1 MASRIPWTEEPGG
14 LHPWAHKQSEMTE
27 SLILLMKLN
36 VEEVDRGERGEMVC
50 RREEDRLRAGGA

>member
-1 MASRIPWTEEPGG
+1 MA
-14 LHPWAHKQSEMTE
+14 E

-50 RREEDRLRAGGA
+50 RREEDRLGARAPEGLQSTGLERVRHD